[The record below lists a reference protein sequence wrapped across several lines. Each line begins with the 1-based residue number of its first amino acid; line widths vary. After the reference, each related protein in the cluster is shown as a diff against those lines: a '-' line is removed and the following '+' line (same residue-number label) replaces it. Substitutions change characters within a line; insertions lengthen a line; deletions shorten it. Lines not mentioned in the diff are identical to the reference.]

1 MCPPS
6 NYSSYL
12 HGHTDDVW
20 ATSSRMLCTL
30 GLDTLQIVRCSR
42 FVPHKF
48 LGVRSHILPIGL
60 TERWFGEVF
69 SKLRRCTWDGCRF
82 EAFLALP
89 TQRICAR
96 YQKVGR
102 PTHSLKVAS
111 PLFRGTSVYHPVIIY
126 HTNIVE
132 KRIKTLGSLING
144 YDGGEASHINSDTK
158 RTPESGGS
166 RSAQS
171 TSWAKLRLASIN

>member
-20 ATSSRMLCTL
+20 ATSSHMLCMFS
-30 GLDTLQIVRCSR
+30 LDTLQIVCCSC
-42 FVPHKF
+42 FVLHKF
-48 LGVRSHILPIGL
+48 LSVWSHILPIGL

-96 YQKVGR
+96 YQKVGHS
-102 PTHSLKVAS
+102 THSLKVAS

-126 HTNIVE
+126 HTNIV
-132 KRIKTLGSLING
+132 KKWIKTLGSLING
-144 YDGGEASHINSDTK
+144 YDGGEASHINSNTK
-158 RTPESGGS
+158 CMPEFRGS

-171 TSWAKLRLASIN
+171 TSWAKLRLTSIN

>member
-20 ATSSRMLCTL
+20 ATSSHILCMLS
-30 GLDTLQIVRCSR
+30 LDTLQIVHCSC
-42 FVPHKF
+42 FVLHKF
-48 LGVRSHILPIGL
+48 LSVRSHILLIGL
-60 TERWFGEVF
+60 TERWFGKVF
-69 SKLRRCTWDGCRF
+69 SKLHRCTWDGCRF

-102 PTHSLKVAS
+102 STHSLKVAS

-144 YDGGEASHINSDTK
+144 YDSGKVSHINSNTK
-158 RTPESGGS
+158 RMPKFRGS
-166 RSAQS
+166 QSAQS
-171 TSWAKLRLASIN
+171 MSWAKLRLTLIN